1 VVDEQNEMRRAGG
14 GGGEKEGYDPLM
26 TGIYLLFYYETIK
39 RAGGQ

>member
-1 VVDEQNEMRRAGG
+1 MNKMRCAERGG
-14 GGGEKEGYDPLM
+14 GVEKEGYDPLM